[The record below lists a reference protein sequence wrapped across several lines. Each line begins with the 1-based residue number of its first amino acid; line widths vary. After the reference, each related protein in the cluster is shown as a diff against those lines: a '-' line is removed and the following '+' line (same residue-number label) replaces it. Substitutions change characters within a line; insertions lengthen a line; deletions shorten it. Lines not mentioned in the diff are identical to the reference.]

1 MMSTMSM
8 TRTTAAI
15 VLALAAAGCA
25 RPAEYKAPVQTFR
38 DASAVV
44 ITSTQ
49 TFLSAMNKTER
60 DHYISDQVASQ
71 APIQL
76 NRIEE
81 VQVFGPDA
89 IAARMSAL
97 DDLAAY
103 TDLLYKLATSDSPDA
118 IKAQAKDL
126 GTALTNLS
134 SEAASLSNT
143 DNEGF
148 KRSVTAVTPVLGD
161 VLQAIVQQKT
171 EDALRKAVTTG
182 AAPVNNLIDAIKVDA
197 EVAYQRKRSALSK
210 RRADA
215 VQAYNVA
222 VQRGTT
228 GSLNRLGDAIIATE
242 DQFDAFRTAKP
253 DTGLEAMKQ
262 ANVALEKFARTPHP
276 RQTDVAA
283 FVDAMEL
290 FAAVAA
296 RLGQDV
302 QQLRELQRG
311 AR

>member
-1 MMSTMSM
+1 
-8 TRTTAAI
+8 
-15 VLALAAAGCA
+15 
-25 RPAEYKAPVQTFR
+25 
-38 DASAVV
+38 
-44 ITSTQ
+44 
-49 TFLSAMNKTER
+49 MNKTER

-89 IAARMSAL
+89 IAARMRAL

-103 TDLLYKLATSDSPDA
+103 TDLLYKLATSDSPDT

-134 SEAASLSNT
+134 TEAASLSNT

-148 KRSVTAVTPVLGD
+148 KRSVAAVTPVLGD
-161 VLQAIVQQKT
+161 VLQAIVAQKT

-182 AAPVNNLIDAIKVDA
+182 AAPVNSLIDAIKVDA

-215 VQAYNVA
+215 VQAYNVT
-222 VQRGTT
+222 VQKGTT
-228 GSLNRLGDAIIATE
+228 GSLNRLGDAIILTE
-242 DQFDAFRTAKP
+242 DQFEAFRAAKP